1 MLSGKLSRKLS
12 RKLKKMMFD
21 GPFLIR
27 IAVRPLE
34 STDKQKTIKNITC
47 SILENPRRNRL
58 SGRRAGCFETVQN
71 ISAENLSLTKQD
83 RFEIHISTKKYI
95 SSKSPQVPGPA
106 SRSEFA
112 QMESKAPQCSRPK
125 KLQPPRRCWNWCP
138 GTQTPCQTQW
148 TQSLTVSNKM
158 IPMAVKLMQQGAPD
172 LARASYIA
180 HMNQTWAQSTQT
192 FVIMAAGYLGTDSEG
207 PVTID

>member
-1 MLSGKLSRKLS
+1 MKSAWNIMSHFSSYKEWVLLTKNCTKSPSRSMLSGKLSRKLS

-71 ISAENLSLTKQD
+71 ISAENLSFTKQD

-95 SSKSPQVPGPA
+95 FLIPANTWSSIKVWMRSKGVKSASVHPA
-106 SRSEFA
+106 R
-112 QMESKAPQCSRPK
+112 KAAATKEVLELIPCEPK
-125 KLQPPRRCWNWCP
+125 IRCL
-138 GTQTPCQTQW
+138 
-148 TQSLTVSNKM
+148 S
-158 IPMAVKLMQQGAPD
+158 D
-172 LARASYIA
+172 
-180 HMNQTWAQSTQT
+180 H
-192 FVIMAAGYLGTDSEG
+192 TDIRQAKNYF
-207 PVTID
+207 P